1 MRQAAIA
8 DRRAVA
14 ARSGT
19 PAAGGVEPA
28 AALQYIHVVMR
39 QAHRSRPRG
48 GWSLLPLGAALAVA
62 ACAAGDAAGEQP
74 RPELDDGLYAELKTR
89 HGAIYLRLEYER
101 VPLTVA
107 NFVGL
112 AEGTIQYRHRNAER
126 FYDGLKFHRVID
138 DFMIQGGDPRGNGS
152 GGPGYQFPD
161 EIVAELKHDGPGV
174 LSMANSG
181 PNTNGSQF
189 FITHKATPWLDGNH
203 TVFGRVVHGQE
214 VVDAVGQGDVMEEI
228 NILRIGAA
236 AEAYAVDQARFD
248 ALLEQTGGQSQR
260 AAALERAAAE
270 EIIAATWPEA
280 AATDSGLRYV
290 VTAAGSGADKP
301 QSGQSVT
308 VHYTGKLLDGS
319 VFDSSHSRGD
329 AAQFTIGDLIPGM
342 NEALLDMV
350 EGERRTVIIPPELA
364 YGSRGVPGVIPPNS
378 FLVFELEL
386 ISK

>member
-1 MRQAAIA
+1 MN
-8 DRRAVA
+8 
-14 ARSGT
+14 
-19 PAAGGVEPA
+19 
-28 AALQYIHVVMR
+28 
-39 QAHRSRPRG
+39 QAHRARPRARG
-48 GWSLLPLGAALAVA
+48 AWSLLPVGAALAVA
-62 ACAAGDAAGEQP
+62 ACAAGDAAGEP
-74 RPELDDGLYAELKTR
+74 RPTLDDGLYAELKTT

-112 AEGTIQYRHRNAER
+112 AEGTIQFRDRNAER

-152 GGPGYQFPD
+152 GGPGYTFPD

-181 PNTNGSQF
+181 PHTNGSQF
-189 FITHKATPWLDGNH
+189 FITHKATPWLDGRH

-214 VVDAVGQGDVMEEI
+214 VVDAVRQGDVMEEL
-228 NILRIGAA
+228 NILRVGAA

-248 ALLEQTGGQSQR
+248 ALLEQTMGPSQR
-260 AAALERAAAE
+260 AAAAERSAAE
-270 EIIAATWPEA
+270 KIIAATWPEA
-280 AATDSGLRYV
+280 VATDSGLRYLI
-290 VTAAGSGADKP
+290 TAAGSGADKP
-301 QSGQSVT
+301 QSGQNVT

-319 VFDSSHSRGD
+319 VFDSSHSRGS
-329 AAQFTIGDLIPGM
+329 AAQFTIGQLIPGVD
-342 NEALLDMV
+342 EALLDMV